1 MVGLTAP
8 TYSDELNQ
16 GVVQKGS
23 LRQEEAA
30 PWTQVM
36 EEKQFLLLEKKK
48 KKKKKNKIGYRD
60 VKFQELLRT
69 NRFHFERV
77 LQLIAY

>member
-1 MVGLTAP
+1 MGLTAS

-36 EEKQFLLLEKKK
+36 EEKQVLLLEKMEKKK
-48 KKKKKNKIGYRD
+48 KKKL
-60 VKFQELLRT
+60 VT
-69 NRFHFERV
+69 V
-77 LQLIAY
+77 T

>member
-1 MVGLTAP
+1 MVGLTAS

-48 KKKKKNKIGYRD
+48 IK
-60 VKFQELLRT
+60 
-69 NRFHFERV
+69 
-77 LQLIAY
+77 